1 MERVER
7 DEDLRS
13 SMYEKED
20 AVIEFK
26 IKVVNRSRMIL
37 IKCQL
42 FVLQVQGAQQ
52 RIFVFG
58 RYRREEVWDG
68 GCMVQAMCFQAQHSL
83 RPDKKCL

>member
-26 IKVVNRSRMIL
+26 IKVVNRPRMIL

-42 FVLQVQGAQQ
+42 FVLQVKGAQQ

-58 RYRREEVWDG
+58 RYRREKVLG
-68 GCMVQAMCFQAQHSL
+68 RGAVRCKPCVFKHNTV
-83 RPDKKCL
+83 